1 MAGHKYIDKI
11 IKNGKARYF
20 YTMEE
25 LNAYKKALSSRDEER
40 KFLKVNGVKS
50 NKDSSRRNNI
60 NTAYARTIVAKGN
73 ASKARKN
80 TKVKSRS
87 FGEIVKKNSDRIST
101 EQDYKRRK
109 RAMDDYERS
118 KTAKGKAEDVKK
130 VFDKY
135 HPETAKKIEK
145 GKKKV
150 DRVVKEMKGYK
161 NALSSKDEADK
172 YIKSAYGKDTKVTN
186 KNRDKLVNK
195 TNKDVKK
202 VDKYLYKDG
211 WDEYYEYTDPKLM
224 KQYRKVKKNKAD
236 YESAKT
242 LKGKKEDFTENYR
255 KYHPKKKK

>member
-1 MAGHKYIDKI
+1 MADHKYIEKI
-11 IKNGKARYF
+11 VKNGKTRYF
-20 YTMEE
+20 YTVEE
-25 LNAYKKALSSRDEER
+25 LNAYKKALSSKDEADKYINSALSPTGKPKR
-40 KFLKVNGVKS
+40 KTYYTDSDRKRLLKLAK
-50 NKDSSRRNNI
+50 I
-60 NTAYARTIVAKGN
+60 NTDNARERLNNKGYIN
-73 ASKARKN
+73 S
-80 TKVKSRS
+80 
-87 FGEIVKKNSDRIST
+87 VKKNAP
-101 EQDYKRRK
+101 EFYKKLKRK
-109 RAMDDYERS
+109 DKYRSDYERA
-118 KTAKGKAEDVKK
+118 KTVKGKAEDVKK

-202 VDKYLYKDG
+202 VDKHLYKDG

-255 KYHPKKKK
+255 KYHPKKKKKK